1 MWQNRSDGLEKNL
14 QRELDGA
21 AAVEEAHR
29 VVQID
34 VVACRQ
40 DDRSLGVVPRALE
53 RLVTPLLDSIALGHV
68 YELEFCRRHSAA
80 LPPWGSVSL
89 AYSSNTTYRT
99 SPFRGDC
106 VEEG

>member
-34 VVACRQ
+34 VVARRK
-40 DDRSLGVVPRALE
+40 DDRSLRVVPGPLE
-53 RLVTPLLDSIALGHV
+53 LLVTPLFDSIALGNV
-68 YELEFCRRHSAA
+68 
-80 LPPWGSVSL
+80 
-89 AYSSNTTYRT
+89 
-99 SPFRGDC
+99 D
-106 VEEG
+106 